1 MRTRFPTWYYRS
13 KNECSAIFRSEW
25 KVTMAVSYCRR
36 LPLAIFFLFL
46 CYNHAVHC
54 LLPLVQL
61 GHGGTK
67 LNTQTKANFHILPY
81 TYIRP
86 LWYRELDDEDNEADP
101 SMLKVKTRVPLGYDM
116 KKAIQEQYTPEGSQ
130 PGDGVNRYLIRA
142 LTLNQ
147 YLILGLAVA
156 ISAVIIFTTNGPDSF
171 NDLNNVLQWSGS
183 TDIFD
188 FDLTIERL
196 LLGIGTAMVQLAISN
211 YIENSDRRDFA
222 NINLSTITMCLSL
235 FGRRS
240 KPPPDFLPAPYRDGK
255 RNFPTTSSVEA
266 AKQSL
271 VLSLITGF
279 CEETVFRR
287 LVPAMIVLLSG
298 NDGSVLIPYFG
309 QALLFGL
316 GHAQPGSKL
325 SENSIQVGLQV
336 INGLGFGLLYVM
348 SGGDLVPCMIGHATY
363 DFVVFF
369 KTWKD
374 ANDQLEYAESKA
386 LEPFTAD
393 VENEARRLIR
403 ATADPKIDP
412 NLAYKI
418 MKRMF
423 YLFDIDKNET
433 LSLSEVRK
441 GVSYMAIE
449 RKVGEPPPQAV
460 VDRLYTEVAPPGTT
474 RLTFPDFVRLI
485 SISNGKKAVTSN
497 A

>member
-1 MRTRFPTWYYRS
+1 MTAPYR
-13 KNECSAIFRSEW
+13 
-25 KVTMAVSYCRR
+25 RR
-36 LPLAIFFLFL
+36 LFLVVLLISSCFLHVARSLALTASASRRGCL
-46 CYNHAVHC
+46 CSSQSRDNC
-54 LLPLVQL
+54 IPSRR
-61 GHGGTK
+61 
-67 LNTQTKANFHILPY
+67 IS
-81 TYIRP
+81 P
-86 LWYRELDDEDNEADP
+86 LWYRELDDEDDEADP

-116 KKAIQEQYTPEGSQ
+116 KKAIQEQYSPEGSQ

-147 YLILGLAVA
+147 YLILGLAAA
-156 ISAVIIFTTNGPDSF
+156 ISAIIILTKGGPSAF
-171 NDLNNVLQWSGS
+171 NDLNAILQWSGT

-196 LLGIGTAMVQLAISN
+196 LLGIGTAIVQLTVSN
-211 YIENSDRRDFA
+211 YIESSDRRDFA
-222 NINLSTITMCLSL
+222 KINLSTITMCLSL

-240 KPPPDFLPAPYRDGK
+240 KPPTDFLPAPYKDGT
-255 RNFPTTSSVEA
+255 RSFPTTPSIEA

-271 VLSLITGF
+271 IMSLITGF

-298 NDGSVLIPYFG
+298 IDGNVLIPYFG

-316 GHAQPGSKL
+316 GHLQPGSKL

-336 INGLGFGLLYVM
+336 FNGLGFGLLYILA
-348 SGGDLVPCMIGHATY
+348 GGDIVPCMIAHATY

-386 LEPFTAD
+386 LEPFTSD
-393 VENEARRLIR
+393 VENEVRLLIR
-403 ATADPKIDP
+403 STFDSKVDPSVV
-412 NLAYKI
+412 YKAI
-418 MKRMF
+418 KRMF

-441 GVSYMAIE
+441 GVAYMAIE
-449 RKVGEPPPQAV
+449 RKVGEPPPQAII
-460 VDRLYTEVAPPGTT
+460 DRLYTEVAPPGES
-474 RLTFPDFVRLI
+474 RLTFPDFLRLI
-485 SISNGKKAVTSN
+485 SLSKGKKVATSN
-497 A
+497 I

>member
-1 MRTRFPTWYYRS
+1 
-13 KNECSAIFRSEW
+13 
-25 KVTMAVSYCRR
+25 MAASYCRDIV
-36 LPLAIFFLFL
+36 LIIICF
-46 CYNHAVHC
+46 NHAVYA
-54 LLPLVQL
+54 LLLQVPL
-61 GHGGTK
+61 GRGGIA
-67 LNTQTKANFHILPY
+67 LNTQTKDFFHISQY
-81 TYIRP
+81 TIIHTA
-86 LWYRELDDEDNEADP
+86 LWYRELDDEDNAADP

-116 KKAIQEQYTPEGSQ
+116 KKAMQEQYSSEGPQ

-142 LTLNQ
+142 LTVNQ
-147 YLILGLAVA
+147 YLILGLAA
-156 ISAVIIFTTNGPDSF
+156 SISATIILATSGPGAF
-171 NDLNNVLQWSGS
+171 NDLNTVLQWSGT

-196 LLGIGTAMVQLAISN
+196 LLGISTAVLQLAISY

-240 KPPPDFLPAPYRDGK
+240 KPPIDFLPAPYMDGK
-255 RNFPTTSSVEA
+255 KKFPTTTSIEA

-271 VLSLITGF
+271 VMSIITGF

-298 NDGSVLIPYFG
+298 NDGNVQLPYFG

-316 GHAQPGSKL
+316 GHAQPGSKF
-325 SENSIQVGLQV
+325 SENIIQVGLQV
-336 INGLGFGLLYVM
+336 INGLGFGLLYIQ
-348 SGGDLVPCMIGHATY
+348 SGGDLVPCVIAHATY

-374 ANDQLEYAESKA
+374 ANDQLQYAESKA
-386 LEPFTAD
+386 LEPFTTD
-393 VENEARRLIR
+393 VENEARQWIR

-412 NLAYKI
+412 NLAYKV

-441 GVSYMAIE
+441 GVSYMSIE
-449 RKVGEPPPQAV
+449 RRIGEPPPQAV
-460 VDRLYTEVAPPGTT
+460 VDRLYTEVAPPGAS
-474 RLTFPDFVRLI
+474 RLTFPEFVRLI
-485 SISNGKKAVTSN
+485 SLSKGKKAPTSN
-497 A
+497 V

>member
-1 MRTRFPTWYYRS
+1 
-13 KNECSAIFRSEW
+13 
-25 KVTMAVSYCRR
+25 MASSYGRR
-36 LPLAIFFLFL
+36 LPLAILLVATCF
-46 CYNHAVHC
+46 NRAVRS
-54 LLPLVQL
+54 LLPTAQLSRKSISWNAPSKQRIVHVVQ
-61 GHGGTK
+61 HT
-67 LNTQTKANFHILPY
+67 N
-81 TYIRP
+81 IRP

-116 KKAIQEQYTPEGSQ
+116 KKAIQQEQYSRLGS
-130 PGDGVNRYLIRA
+130 PPTDGVNRYLIRA

-156 ISAVIIFTTNGPDSF
+156 ISAAIVFTTSGPSSF
-171 NDLNNVLQWSGS
+171 QNLNTILQWSGT

-188 FDLTIERL
+188 FDLTIERV
-196 LLGIGTAMVQLAISN
+196 GIGIGAAVVQLAISN
-211 YIENSDRRDFA
+211 FIESSDRREFA

-235 FGRRS
+235 FGRRRA
-240 KPPPDFLPAPYRDGK
+240 PPIDFLPAVYRDGT
-255 RNFPTTSSVEA
+255 RNFPITSSIEA

-271 VLSLITGF
+271 IMSIITGF

-298 NDGSVLIPYFG
+298 LDGNVFIPYFG

-316 GHAQPGSKL
+316 GHAQPGTKL

-336 INGLGFGLLYVM
+336 LNGLGFGLVYIM
-348 SGGDLVPCMIGHATY
+348 SGGDLVPCVIAHATY
-363 DFVVFF
+363 DFVIFF

-386 LEPFTAD
+386 LEPFPTD
-393 VENEARRLIR
+393 VENEVQRLIR
-403 ATADPKIDP
+403 TTTDPKIDP
-412 NLAYKI
+412 AVAYKL

-423 YLFDIDKNET
+423 FLFDIDKNET

-441 GVSYMAIE
+441 GVAYMAIE
-449 RKVGEPPPQAV
+449 RKVGEPPPQAI
-460 VDRLYTEVAPPGTT
+460 VDRLYTQVAPPGES

-485 SISNGKKAVTSN
+485 SLSKGKKVATI
-497 A
+497 